1 MTPTF
6 ISDNFHN
13 HILPLYHSVSQQ
25 TFWSNTKR
33 LQCSDTSMIFQVF
46 IFRKTDIG
54 SACKY
59 GIGCSDKCEDHMTAC
74 DLLEYASL
82 ERLLERLSS
91 VSKNPINKQIS
102 QLRQFEKHIATFK
115 TTNLKP
121 TYCLSGYSTPEN
133 TFLMAIS
140 YSYWKMLSFFLYS
153 VVKKDTKL
161 FI

>member
-13 HILPLYHSVSQQ
+13 YILPLYHSVSQQ
-25 TFWSNTKR
+25 TFWSNAKR
-33 LQCSDTSMIFQVF
+33 LQCSDTSVIFQVF

-54 SACKY
+54 STCKY
-59 GIGCSDKCEDHMTAC
+59 GIGCSDKCEDDMTAC

-82 ERLLERLSS
+82 ERLSS
-91 VSKNPINKQIS
+91 VSKKPINKQIS

-115 TTNLKP
+115 ATNLKP

-133 TFLMAIS
+133 TFWMAIS
-140 YSYWKMLSFFLYS
+140 YSYWKWKMLSFFLYS
-153 VVKKDTKL
+153 VVKKDARL
-161 FI
+161 FV